1 MNSKLEKL
9 LDQLDNI
16 KEKFDDKLEE
26 VKNFIY
32 DMEEADEADDYE
44 DDEEFEDDS
53 EDEDEK

>member
-32 DMEEADEADDYE
+32 DMEEADNADDYE
-44 DDEEFEDDS
+44 DEDYEDS
-53 EDEDEK
+53 EDEDEE

>member
-44 DDEEFEDDS
+44 DEDYEDSEEDEE
-53 EDEDEK
+53 